1 MPIHDKKPIYE
12 KTRILVIEDERHT
25 RQIVCAMLRQLGF
38 ERVDEATNGEDGF
51 NELLRTRPAI
61 VLCDIHMEPMG
72 GLDFLAKLRA
82 LANPS
87 IAETPV
93 IFLTADHQQETV
105 LSAKK
110 TGADAYLAKP
120 VSPAMLQQRLD
131 IILRKLGAL

>member
-1 MPIHDKKPIYE
+1 MANQDKKLVYE
-12 KTRILVIEDERHT
+12 KVRILVIEDERHT
-25 RQIVCAMLRQLGF
+25 RQIVCGMLRQLGF
-38 ERVDEATNGEDGF
+38 EKVDEAADGEAGF
-51 NELLRTRPAI
+51 NELLRTRPSV

-93 IFLTADHQQETV
+93 IFLTADHHQETV
-105 LSAKK
+105 LEAKK

-131 IILRKLGAL
+131 VILRKLGFL